1 MNCTTFRRYLNE
13 AERASANAA
22 LPAPWQEHLAVCAS
36 CRMEWRLH
44 QNMLQALE
52 AESAA
57 MPSPLFTAAIMAKL
71 PALEPAKKQKNYE
84 TVLLFVLLFAGL
96 VATWFSSEG
105 LRQSV
110 LALGTGSSWVA
121 SLRGLVEQ
129 VLNAT
134 LWQWQE
140 AIMNTLG
147 AQILKQG
154 SQVLLI
160 TLVTVLVA
168 KGAVALDD
176 RLRKMLRRL

>member
-13 AERASANAA
+13 AERAPADAA
-22 LPAPWQEHLAVCAS
+22 LPAPLQEHLAVCAA
-36 CRMEWRLH
+36 CQLEWRVH
-44 QNMLQALE
+44 QNALQALE
-52 AESAA
+52 TESAA
-57 MPSPLFTAAIMAKL
+57 MPAPLFTAAIMAKL
-71 PALEPAKKQKNYE
+71 PALVPAQKQKNYE
-84 TVLLFVLLFAGL
+84 TVLLFVLIFAGL
-96 VATWFSSEG
+96 VATWFSSES

-110 LALGTGSSWVA
+110 LALATEGAWATA
-121 SLRGLVEQ
+121 LRALVEQ
-129 VLNAT
+129 VLSAT

-147 AQILKQG
+147 EQILKQG